1 MALVFDIVGARGLLL
16 HEASLERIVIRRR
29 EEQFD
34 LGSEFAICPHHG
46 PLLMQT
52 QACRV
57 RLTRKGTAREVEVP
71 AGVFEV
77 IDDRA
82 TLVVT

>member
-16 HEASLERIVIRRR
+16 HEESLERVVIRRR

-34 LGSEFAICPHHG
+34 PGSEFAVCPRHG

-52 QACRV
+52 QACRA
-57 RLTRKGTAREVEVP
+57 RLTRAGHTHEVDVP
-71 AGVFEV
+71 PGVFEV
-77 IDDRA
+77 IDDQV

>member
-1 MALVFDIVGARGLLL
+1 MALAFDIVDARGLLL
-16 HEASLERIVIRRR
+16 HEGSLERIVIRRR
-29 EEQFD
+29 EEHFD
-34 LGSEFAICPHHG
+34 PGSEFAICPHHG

-57 RLTRKGTAREVEVP
+57 RLTRAGHTREVEVP

-77 IDDRA
+77 IDDHA

>member
-1 MALVFDIVGARGLLL
+1 MALTFDIVTPAGLAL
-16 HEASLERIVIRRR
+16 HEEGLERIVVRRR
-29 EEQFD
+29 EEHFD
-34 LGSEFAICPHHG
+34 PGSEFAICPGHG

-52 QACRV
+52 QACTA
-57 RLTRKGTAREVEVP
+57 RLTRSGTTRAIGVE

-77 IDDRA
+77 IGDRA